1 MTPGVNGSIADP
13 AWFRPGA
20 DDTPRRFALRMIARL
35 RDVALAAGDLA
46 LAKQLLA
53 FEGELLEVDGSGG
66 GLVVDLGVRR
76 GLGAPRRPR

>member
-1 MTPGVNGSIADP
+1 
-13 AWFRPGA
+13 
-20 DDTPRRFALRMIARL
+20 MIARL